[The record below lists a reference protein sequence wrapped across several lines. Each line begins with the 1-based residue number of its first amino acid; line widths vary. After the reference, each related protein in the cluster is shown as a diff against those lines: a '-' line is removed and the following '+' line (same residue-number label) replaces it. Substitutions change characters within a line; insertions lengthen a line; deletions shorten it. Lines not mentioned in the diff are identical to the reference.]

1 MSRVNLDAKEP
12 YDVVVGLDHALGYF
26 LQVWD
31 DTKDPDENLIVD
43 KDRILCR
50 GFGRGPLLEE
60 VQQYILDTPRNKRAL
75 DLIALDL
82 DPGS

>member
-1 MSRVNLDAKEP
+1 MSRINLDAKEP

-43 KDRILCR
+43 KDQILCR